1 MKTYADPKRWNKK
14 DSEGTF
20 VIHYYLIFNMMA
32 KWLGFSVVAVTGAD
46 NVLAVQAH
54 QTAKAA
60 VTSEKKVYLI
70 F

>member
-1 MKTYADPKRWNKK
+1 
-14 DSEGTF
+14 
-20 VIHYYLIFNMMA
+20 MA

-46 NVLAVQAH
+46 NVLAVQAQ

>member
-1 MKTYADPKRWNKK
+1 
-14 DSEGTF
+14 
-20 VIHYYLIFNMMA
+20 MA